1 MNGADALAAAL
12 EAEYAAIF
20 GYGVVGA
27 HLDDNGMASPARPRA
42 AHRDRRDAVSLRI
55 IAASASRHRPGR
67 RTPSRYPVADGP
79 SALKLAVA
87 LEEGAAGAW
96 RQALRGDQRRR
107 PQARAAGAHGV
118 RGPGHPVA
126 GPGRH
131 QAAHDRLPRDH
142 HQLTLPPTLP
152 PTLRRSLPRSWS
164 YRRGLV
170 IN

>member
-27 HLDDNGMASPARPRA
+27 HLDDNGMAVARAAEA

-55 IAASASRHRPGR
+55 IAANA
-67 RTPSRYPVADGP
+67 TPAPARAAYALPFPVADGP

-96 RQALRGDQRRR
+96 RQALAATAGDDRKLAL
-107 PQARAAGAHGV
+107 QALMACAVQATRWRALAGIKPLTIAF
-118 RGPGHPVA
+118 PG
-126 GPGRH
+126 
-131 QAAHDRLPRDH
+131 
-142 HQLTLPPTLP
+142 TT
-152 PTLRRSLPRSWS
+152 TS
-164 YRRGLV
+164 
-170 IN
+170 